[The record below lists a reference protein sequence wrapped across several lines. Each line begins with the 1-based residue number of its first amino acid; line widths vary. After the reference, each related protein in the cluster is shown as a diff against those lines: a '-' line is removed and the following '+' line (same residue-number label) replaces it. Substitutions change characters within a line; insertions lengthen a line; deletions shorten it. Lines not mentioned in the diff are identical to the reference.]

1 MNGLSH
7 SAVPLCQ
14 GCPHHVPAHRRGS
27 GEDRPSVHY
36 HRRLPSPPAPRSRK
50 RVRKGFGL
58 LTATGEWRSARRG
71 AQLPSGD
78 PRVHHGAPCP
88 GGGVLLLQEIQRSRR
103 SGGWWAEEPAARLGT
118 RPAGERGVPRGAP
131 GRGGSR
137 ESYLG
142 GARGGAPGRSRPGA
156 AGPGLGVCERPG
168 SQAGTQWP
176 RRGRPFWGGVSAG
189 DGGRSRDGQM
199 ARCWKV
205 LTGTARPLFA
215 VSVSR
220 GDLRRALG
228 RGRAR
233 LRADPGARR
242 SQSHALRASGSVQD
256 WQAQQLRGCSAPW
269 WALLSVH
276 KQPRLG
282 CG

>member
-1 MNGLSH
+1 M
-7 SAVPLCQ
+7 
-14 GCPHHVPAHRRGS
+14 
-27 GEDRPSVHY
+27 
-36 HRRLPSPPAPRSRK
+36 
-50 RVRKGFGL
+50 
-58 LTATGEWRSARRG
+58 
-71 AQLPSGD
+71 
-78 PRVHHGAPCP
+78 
-88 GGGVLLLQEIQRSRR
+88 
-103 SGGWWAEEPAARLGT
+103 
-118 RPAGERGVPRGAP
+118 PRGAP

-142 GARGGAPGRSRPGA
+142 AARGGAPGGSGPGA
-156 AGPGLGVCERPG
+156 AGPGLGACERPG

-205 LTGTARPLFA
+205 RTGTARRGSGPPRGPGPGSLRCSGFP
-215 VSVSR
+215 
-220 GDLRRALG
+220 GDLGRALG

-242 SQSHALRASGSVQD
+242 SQSHALRATGSVQD
-256 WQAQQLRGCSAPW
+256 GQAPQLRGCSAPW

-276 KQPRLG
+276 KQPRLS
-282 CG
+282 CGGDGAPAGLLSRCNPLSSWEPEVS

>member
-1 MNGLSH
+1 M
-7 SAVPLCQ
+7 AVPLCQ

-27 GEDRPSVHY
+27 GEGRPSVHY
-36 HRRLPSPPAPRSRK
+36 RRLPSPPAPRSRK

-78 PRVHHGAPCP
+78 PRVHHGSMRGQLEALPPRAPCP
-88 GGGVLLLQEIQRSRR
+88 GGRVLLLQEIQRSRR

-142 GARGGAPGRSRPGA
+142 GARRGAPGRSRPGA

-205 LTGTARPLFA
+205 LTGTAR
-215 VSVSR
+215 R
-220 GDLRRALG
+220 GSG
-228 RGRAR
+228 PPRG
-233 LRADPGARR
+233 PG
-242 SQSHALRASGSVQD
+242 
-256 WQAQQLRGCSAPW
+256 PE
-269 WALLSVH
+269 LSSLYRF
-276 KQPRLG
+276 PG
-282 CG
+282 EI